1 MEYNRH
7 RQNVVT
13 KCLHFLPGDYGMDI
27 LSKKSYREGGDSAGR
42 AYSETLTTSSR
53 LVSLPPKGA
62 NTSGSKISY
71 QVGGGGGGVE
81 KKTLVQSSSSYVT
94 SVIYFNAMFQFV
106 YNTNKTYPNPATSG
120 SSKVNIS
127 TSGSRYAQSPTSTL
141 SVSPNSTFDRK
152 AYISSSRQAGYE
164 GSSSGNS
171 SPEYTRKEMASSA
184 TRGRTQSRET
194 EIRTRLQSASPSTR
208 WTELDDV
215 KKLLKGGR
223 STSVS
228 PSRSPTNTLPIPKK
242 AAVETKMVTESS
254 QSVSGSYDTAILDSA
269 LPSYMWTSTL
279 PAGSSMGGYHNNM
292 SGMAYGPSMM
302 NAQSSGSV
310 FGIPNNLAPSS
321 PTLHSGLS
329 SSSAVFGVQNNL
341 APLQAQGATLA
352 AAPLTHSAVTSA
364 HSGLCSLLSSVHN
377 D

>member
-94 SVIYFNAMFQFV
+94 S
-106 YNTNKTYPNPATSG
+106 ATSG